1 VRFIPKQY
9 QELGKITFIGKGQ
22 SSKVYRIDGERVY
35 ALKII
40 ECGQSVSKYKNGM
53 YELEVMQQLKG
64 HNRAVQLYSYEVVDI
79 SESKM
84 IYILEEFHTSMTD
97 YLNVNNVTVSDV
109 FKIVIGI
116 CDALL
121 DCKKAGVSHLDV
133 KPSNVFIDDFEHI
146 KIGDFSSSLLEKD
159 LKLNHE
165 VRGTMEYM
173 APEVYREGKCGELAD
188 IYSVGLIM
196 YRLFNN
202 MRLPFVPD
210 DDKQLAIY
218 KRLSGTVLP
227 QITIPNDFLCSEI
240 NSLIKKTCAFNANE
254 RFQSFEDLRT
264 NLNNV
269 VQLVNDNTCG
279 GIELLTNKTNEV
291 WYDGDSMELTVI
303 LPLDEEHQ
311 QPVHSPYM
319 MAPVQQ
325 SCCFPQ
331 MRNNEPIMEKEVTH
345 SKKKSLKFKFPWIR
359 RDSSCKDIP
368 KCENKVELGQVN
380 YSVIAP
386 KDENKVELSRVD
398 FSAIA
403 PKRVKSDAHNIINIV
418 MYEKVCRYIIDK
430 MVNDDN
436 LNEKRAGIYNV
447 RKGAMIKVV
456 LTSPDITIDDNE
468 DTKEWLGDYLIFSF
482 DFSVSDDIKYR
493 KQNILFTATIY
504 FDNVIATKLKFTV
517 EGLSYFNGQIE
528 IRRED
533 VNSAFVSYASNDRIR
548 VATIVQGMQKA
559 RPDMDIF
566 FDVKDLKSGQIWEKV
581 IYNEIDKRDI
591 LYLCWSTYAREAKYV
606 EREWRYALEKKG
618 EEFIEPIPMESP
630 DICPPPEELRHKH
643 FNDNILYIINSN
655 NK

>member
-1 VRFIPKQY
+1 
-9 QELGKITFIGKGQ
+9 
-22 SSKVYRIDGERVY
+22 
-35 ALKII
+35 
-40 ECGQSVSKYKNGM
+40 
-53 YELEVMQQLKG
+53 
-64 HNRAVQLYSYEVVDI
+64 
-79 SESKM
+79 
-84 IYILEEFHTSMTD
+84 
-97 YLNVNNVTVSDV
+97 
-109 FKIVIGI
+109 
-116 CDALL
+116 
-121 DCKKAGVSHLDV
+121 
-133 KPSNVFIDDFEHI
+133 
-146 KIGDFSSSLLEKD
+146 
-159 LKLNHE
+159 
-165 VRGTMEYM
+165 
-173 APEVYREGKCGELAD
+173 
-188 IYSVGLIM
+188 
-196 YRLFNN
+196 
-202 MRLPFVPD
+202 
-210 DDKQLAIY
+210 
-218 KRLSGTVLP
+218 
-227 QITIPNDFLCSEI
+227 
-240 NSLIKKTCAFNANE
+240 
-254 RFQSFEDLRT
+254 
-264 NLNNV
+264 
-269 VQLVNDNTCG
+269 
-279 GIELLTNKTNEV
+279 
-291 WYDGDSMELTVI
+291 
-303 LPLDEEHQ
+303 
-311 QPVHSPYM
+311 
-319 MAPVQQ
+319 
-325 SCCFPQ
+325 
-331 MRNNEPIMEKEVTH
+331 
-345 SKKKSLKFKFPWIR
+345 
-359 RDSSCKDIP
+359 
-368 KCENKVELGQVN
+368 
-380 YSVIAP
+380 
-386 KDENKVELSRVD
+386 
-398 FSAIA
+398 
-403 PKRVKSDAHNIINIV
+403 
-418 MYEKVCRYIIDK
+418 